1 MCTTIRVET
10 QEKRRKERRWMDG
23 GDEHE
28 EEKKRVKEGPLHP
41 GMRSLHPTFWTLFY
55 FVLTV
60 AFPNI
65 CFYACFK
72 DEEPEAYSH

>member
-28 EEKKRVKEGPLHP
+28 EEKKRVKEGPVTASHFLDLILFCPHS
-41 GMRSLHPTFWTLFY
+41 SLPKQILFLCLLY
-55 FVLTV
+55 R
-60 AFPNI
+60 
-65 CFYACFK
+65 
-72 DEEPEAYSH
+72 